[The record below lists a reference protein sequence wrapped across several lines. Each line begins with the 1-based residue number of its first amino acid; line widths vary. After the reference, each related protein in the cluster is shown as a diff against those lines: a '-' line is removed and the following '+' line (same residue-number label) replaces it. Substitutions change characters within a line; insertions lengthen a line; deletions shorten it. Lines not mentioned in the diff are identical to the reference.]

1 MCTVCRSYWAF
12 EHSGL
17 NFEQRMGFCLR
28 SQHRASVFLSHTSVC
43 SHRASVT
50 NTSGSCTGIVLK
62 RLRTNGRCRAQLLLG
77 RTSRCCSP
85 LAARR
90 AARRAPIQ
98 RNLPPQRPSH
108 NSKPHTT
115 TLPASCSRRW
125 QTRRSHPVAAPA
137 SRWRLPLRR
146 ALAVAATASGIN
158 RRKKQLPQRRSLPSA
173 LGPSQLQRQRARK

>member
-1 MCTVCRSYWAF
+1 MCTGEVRPCDPFARVRPCVPCVPCVSRLPPVSF
-12 EHSGL
+12 FRCPGSPG
-17 NFEQRMGFCLR
+17 
-28 SQHRASVFLSHTSVC
+28 VFLPVE
-43 SHRASVT
+43 APV
-50 NTSGSCTGIVLK
+50 
-62 RLRTNGRCRAQLLLG
+62 RTAETAAAW

-98 RNLPPQRPSH
+98 RNLPPQRLSH

-125 QTRRSHPVAAPA
+125 QTHRSHVPHVSLPA
-137 SRWRLPLRR
+137 TWRLPLRR

-158 RRKKQLPQRRSLPSA
+158 RRKKQLPQRRSHPSA